1 MKNTGHPSGSW
12 YAATANPFDA
22 GKPIEGDV
30 ACDVAIIGGGYTG
43 LGAALVLAERGL
55 KPLVLEQAQTGS
67 GASGRN
73 GGQIHP
79 GHRREMGFIEA
90 TAGKDDAKKLWALAE
105 AARAYQRELIRKHDI
120 RCDLRKGLIHAGHKE
135 SYIPDYRH
143 EVEHLAKTYG
153 YHELEFIEKG
163 RMAELLGTPVY
174 HGGVIDHGGGHLHP
188 LNWAL
193 GIAAAAT
200 KAGALISE
208 NTKALSYS
216 SEGGKAIIK
225 TTRGVVRADFVLIA
239 GDGYLDGL
247 DREVES
253 RVMPINNFIL
263 ATEPLSDNMHREVLP
278 GNQAVSDSRFVVN
291 YWRMTPDRRVLW
303 GGGENY
309 RPGFPPDLK
318 GFIRHFM
325 LKIYP
330 QLKELRIDY
339 AWGGTLGITAKRLP
353 FVRRLKPNV
362 LVAAGYSGVGVMLAP
377 YFGKIL
383 ADAIAGTMDEFDV
396 LAKLPAP
403 VFPGGKLL
411 RWPTMVAGLSYFALK
426 DRL

>member
-1 MKNTGHPSGSW
+1 MKNTGHPSHSW
-12 YAATANPFDA
+12 YAATANAFEA
-22 GKPIEGDV
+22 GPPIAGDM
-30 ACDVAIIGGGYTG
+30 ACDVAIIGAGYTG

-55 KPLVLEQAQTGS
+55 KPLVIEQAQTGS

-79 GHRREMGFIEA
+79 GHRRDMAFIEN
-90 TAGKDDAKKLWALAE
+90 TVGKQDALGLWQLAE
-105 AARAYQRELIRKHDI
+105 RARLYQRDLIARHAI
-120 RCDLRKGLIHAGHKE
+120 ACDLKPGLIHAGHKA

-143 EVEHLAKTYG
+143 EVDHLAKVYG
-153 YHELEFIEKG
+153 YTELEFVEKD
-163 RMAELLGTPVY
+163 RMAALLGTPAY

-193 GIAAAAT
+193 GIAAAAQR
-200 KAGALISE
+200 AGARISE
-208 NTKALSYS
+208 QTRALSYA
-216 SEGGKAIIK
+216 SESGKAVIR
-225 TTRGVVRADFVLIA
+225 TTRGTVRADFVLIA

-247 DREVES
+247 DREVEN

-263 ATEPLSDNMHREVLP
+263 ATEPLGIRHAEVLP
-278 GNQAVSDSRFVVN
+278 GDMATSDSRFVVN
-291 YWRMTPDRRVLW
+291 YWRKSVDGRVLW

-309 RPGFPPDLK
+309 RPGFPADLK
-318 GFIRHFM
+318 GFIRHHM

-330 QLKELRIDY
+330 QLADLKIDY
-339 AWGGTLGITAKRLP
+339 AWGGTLGITMKRLP

-383 ADAIAGTMDEFDV
+383 ADAIAGTMGEFD
-396 LAKLPAP
+396 LLGKLPAP
-403 VFPGGKLL
+403 VFPGGKML
-411 RWPTMVAGLSYFALK
+411 RWPTMVAGLSYYAML
-426 DRL
+426 DRM

>member
-1 MKNTGHPSGSW
+1 MPNTGYPATSW
-12 YAATANPFDA
+12 YTATKNAFDA
-22 GKPIEGDV
+22 GPPIIGETE
-30 ACDVAIIGGGYTG
+30 CDVAIIGGGYTG
-43 LGAALVLAERGL
+43 LGAALVLAERGM
-55 KPLVLEQAQTGS
+55 KPLVIEQAQTGS

-79 GHRREMGFIEA
+79 GHRRDMATIESIV
-90 TAGKDDAKKLWALAE
+90 GKDDAQKLWRIAE
-105 AARAYQRELIRKHDI
+105 EARAYLHHLIEKHAI
-120 RCDLRKGLIHAGHKE
+120 ACDLKKGLIHASHKPE
-135 SYIPDYRH
+135 FIKDYRH
-143 EVEHLAKTYG
+143 EVEHLANAYG
-153 YHELEFIEKG
+153 YRELEFVEKERIAG
-163 RMAELLGTPVY
+163 LLGTPVY

-193 GIAAAAT
+193 GIAAAAR
-200 KAGALISE
+200 KAGARISE
-208 NTKALSYS
+208 NTKALGYS
-216 SEGGKAIIK
+216 QEGRKAVIK
-225 TTRGVVRADFVLIA
+225 TSRGIVRADFLLIC
-239 GDGYLDGL
+239 GDGYMEGF
-247 DREVES
+247 DREVEA

-263 ATEPLSDNMHREVLP
+263 ATEPIGDNRHREVLP
-278 GNQAVSDSRFVVN
+278 EGQCASDSRFVVN
-291 YWRMTPDRRVLW
+291 YWRLTSDRRMLW

-309 RPGFPPDLK
+309 RPGFPADLK
-318 GFIRHFM
+318 GFVRNYM

-330 QLKELRIDY
+330 QLGELRIDY
-339 AWGGTLGITAKRLP
+339 AWGGTLGITMKRLP

-362 LVAAGYSGVGVMLAP
+362 MVAAGYSGVGVMLGP

-383 ADAIAGTMDEFDV
+383 ADAVGGVMEEADT

>member
-1 MKNTGHPSGSW
+1 MKNTGHPASSW

-22 GKPIEGDV
+22 GPPITGDTR
-30 ACDVAIIGGGYTG
+30 CDVAIIGGGYTG
-43 LGAALVLAERGL
+43 LGAALVLAERGF
-55 KPLVLEQAQTGS
+55 KTLVLEQAQTGS

-79 GHRREMGFIEA
+79 GHRRDMGFIEKTVGLA
-90 TAGKDDAKKLWALAE
+90 DAKKLWDLAE
-105 AARAYQRELIRKHDI
+105 AARAYQRDLIARHDI
-120 RCDLRKGLIHAGHKE
+120 RCDLRPGLLHASHKP
-135 SYIPDYRH
+135 SYISDYRH
-143 EVEHLAKTYG
+143 EVDHLARTYG
-153 YHELEFIEKG
+153 YTELEFIDKQ
-163 RMAELLGTPVY
+163 RMSALLGTDVY
-174 HGGVIDHGGGHLHP
+174 HGGTLDHGGGHLHP

-193 GIAAAAT
+193 GIAAAAQ
-200 KAGALISE
+200 KAGARISE
-208 NTKALSYS
+208 NTRALSFS
-216 SEGGKAIIK
+216 SEGSKAVIK
-225 TTRGVVRADFVLIA
+225 TTRGVVRADWVLIA

-247 DREVES
+247 DREVET

-291 YWRMTPDRRVLW
+291 YWRLTPDRRVLW

-309 RPGFPPDLK
+309 RPGFPADLK
-318 GFIRHFM
+318 SFIRPYM

-330 QLKELRIDY
+330 QLAELKIDY
-339 AWGGTLGITAKRLP
+339 AWGGTLGITMKRLP
-353 FVRRLKPNV
+353 FVRRLAPNV

-383 ADAIAGTMDEFDV
+383 ADAIAGTMEEMDL